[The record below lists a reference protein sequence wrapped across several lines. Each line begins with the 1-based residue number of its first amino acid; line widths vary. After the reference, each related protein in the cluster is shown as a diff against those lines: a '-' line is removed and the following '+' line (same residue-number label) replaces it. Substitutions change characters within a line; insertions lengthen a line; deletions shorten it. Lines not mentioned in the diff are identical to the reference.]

1 MVASK
6 PRVRVKD
13 RYFEEFLSSE
23 KLATRIAELG
33 NTISTDFKNQR
44 PVILAVL
51 NGAFVFAADLA
62 RQITTDL
69 DISFIRYASY
79 EGMASTG
86 QVQVILP
93 IPDFVEGRPV
103 LLVEDIIDTG
113 RTMHTIIQDVKEK
126 GATQVRVATL
136 LQKPEALEVEV
147 PVDYLGF
154 EIENRFVVGYG
165 LDYDGYGRNL
175 AGIYALAE

>member
-1 MVASK
+1 MVAPK
-6 PRVRVKD
+6 PHVRVKD

-23 KLATRIAELG
+23 KLAMRIAELG
-33 NTISTDFKNQR
+33 NAISEDFKSQR

-51 NGAFVFAADLA
+51 NGAFIFAADLV

-69 DISFIRYASY
+69 DVSFIRYTSY

-86 QVQVILP
+86 QVQVLLP
-93 IPDFVEGRPV
+93 IPNLVKGRPV

-113 RTMHTIIQDVKEK
+113 RTMHTIIRDVKQK

-136 LQKPEALEVEV
+136 LHKPEALEVEV
-147 PVDYLGF
+147 PIDYLGF
-154 EIENRFVVGYG
+154 KIENRFVVGYG

-175 AGIYALAE
+175 VSIYALAE